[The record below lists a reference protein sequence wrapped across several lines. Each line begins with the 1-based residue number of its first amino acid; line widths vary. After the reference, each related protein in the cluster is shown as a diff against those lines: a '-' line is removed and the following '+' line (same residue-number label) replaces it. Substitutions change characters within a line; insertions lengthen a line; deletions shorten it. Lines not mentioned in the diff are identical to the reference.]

1 MITEHDLQE
10 AIAECVGE
18 RNPTASTCIKLAAFY
33 VIKNN
38 MFPESKTMPSDG
50 VGNLS
55 NLSNS
60 SNYSYS
66 GSELDLN
73 QAKSDYNV
81 VTYDSGSEFSGI
93 INGGD
98 INQILEVIDDAMNTL
113 SIVNPRFY
121 NSIMNKLSEI

>member
-33 VIKNN
+33 TIKQN
-38 MFPESKTMPSDG
+38 MYPESKTTPSDD
-50 VGNLS
+50 V
-55 NLSNS
+55 

-73 QAKSDYNV
+73 QAKSDYNI
-81 VTYDSGSEFSGI
+81 VTYDSGSEFSRI

-98 INQILEVIDDAMNTL
+98 INRILEVIDDAMNTL
-113 SIVNPRFY
+113 SVVNPRFY